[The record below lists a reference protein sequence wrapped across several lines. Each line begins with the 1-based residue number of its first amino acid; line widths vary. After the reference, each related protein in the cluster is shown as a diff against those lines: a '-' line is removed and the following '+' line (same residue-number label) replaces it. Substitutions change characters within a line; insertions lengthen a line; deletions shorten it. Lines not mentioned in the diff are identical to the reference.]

1 MSEADPTANPAPAS
15 TRTGPG
21 RILVALYAILAL
33 AATGRSSFQLATKA
47 AEAPFAYSLSAVAAV
62 VYIAATLGLGRS
74 GSTWRRV
81 AWLAC
86 GSELVGVLVVG
97 TLSVADGSLFPDDAV
112 WSGYGQ
118 GYGYLP
124 MVLPFLGLAWLR
136 HTRVRSGRGS
146 MSARPPSRRTLG
158 RS

>member
-1 MSEADPTANPAPAS
+1 VSEPAS
-15 TRTGPG
+15 HGTTSTSTGPG

-33 AATGRSSFQLATKA
+33 AATGRSSFQLLTKA
-47 AEAPFAYSLSAVAAV
+47 GDAPFAYSLSAVAAV
-62 VYIAATLGLGRS
+62 VYIGATLGLARS
-74 GSTWRRV
+74 GPAWRRA

-97 TLSVADGSLFPDDAV
+97 TLSVADGSLFPDDTV

-124 MVLPFLGLAWLR
+124 AVLPFLGLAWLR
-136 HTRVRSGRGS
+136 HTR
-146 MSARPPSRRTLG
+146 ARP
-158 RS
+158 